1 MKRGTVGFLSLLTG
15 GFFGAL
21 GAAARVGKV
30 KNEELKT
37 EKQFSGKHLALYVM
51 MDRWV
56 EVKQKG
62 KSLADF
68 FKNEDYQ
75 KIAIYG
81 MSYAGNRLV
90 KELAGTGIEIKYGI
104 DRDADNICSDIRIY
118 KPQDIAEDVDVD
130 VVVVTPIFFFNEIA
144 EELEKKYSCQ
154 IISLADII
162 NAVLSEV

>member
-1 MKRGTVGFLSLLTG
+1 MKKRTVGFLSLLAG
-15 GFFGAL
+15 GVFGAL
-21 GAAARVGKV
+21 GATARVGKV

-37 EKQFSGKHLALYVM
+37 EKQFSGKHLALYIM

-62 KSLADF
+62 KNLADF
-68 FKNEDYQ
+68 FRNEGYQ

-104 DRDADNICSDIRIY
+104 DKDADNICSDVKIY
-118 KPQDIAEDVDVD
+118 KPQDIMEDVD

-154 IISLADII
+154 IISLEDII
-162 NAVLSEV
+162 NEVLFEV